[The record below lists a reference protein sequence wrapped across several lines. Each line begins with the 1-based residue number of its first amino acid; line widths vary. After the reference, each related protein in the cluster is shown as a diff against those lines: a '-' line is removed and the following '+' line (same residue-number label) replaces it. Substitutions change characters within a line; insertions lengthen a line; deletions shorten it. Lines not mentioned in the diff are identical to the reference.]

1 MRLSSGL
8 LLACA
13 SSAFGQ
19 FTRFSNTSTSAIET
33 STREPSSITGTT
45 TSTEMTTTSLET
57 TTSPS
62 VPDSIELDLRSF
74 TLGQGAS
81 FYPPPDGNQI
91 LMHPV
96 LSDQPLDRRA
106 SPFPPPPPPPPVT
119 PYSFAAKIILP
130 KIQPIP
136 FPMRVIANVTTF
148 CTDCR
153 KNKREIRSPC
163 VFEVLVNG
171 EVISAE
177 PIVSSSQGALSI
189 TTNPVGERESYE
201 LVFRQTCNGEI
212 IDALLSG
219 VTIKGS
225 AGATSKPIPPVNI
238 GPETGSAT
246 TNSEGDT
253 IVPTATDSA
262 GFTTNSEGQT
272 VFPTDT
278 NSEGATTNSEGETV
292 FPTET
297 QTGDSTNSAGF
308 TTNSQG
314 ETIFPTETQTDDS
327 TNSAGFTTNS
337 EGETVGPTGTATGT
351 SPSSSSA
358 SPAGFPSDI
367 SAFTLFGCVG
377 STVGFPTF
385 ELAESNGSMDLDACS
400 ILCEGRAYFGV
411 YDTSCHCG
419 DEVNAA
425 DTSRVNLDQ
434 CDIECPGDDNQF
446 CGGESRADKLRARQN
461 VSNSRLL
468 TVYVATEAAITVTDS
483 VAQTVTDQETVI
495 TTFTTTVTGAT
506 GITTQAITATLVCF
520 SGKCY
525 STSSSYVTVYIFVGI
540 NSSECDGQWVYIS
553 EPCSCAGGQRYVPQ
567 FCTGGSCSGLK
578 VYKVEECHDWYNY
591 NSFFVPSDCA
601 TCAEGRVMYQPWEKS
616 WGTPDN
622 CNGDVPVCNGYDCP
636 SKPNGGGSH
645 AGGKWNSTA
654 PHGGS
659 QNGTSGWSHGG
670 SNGGSQGGSNGSSS
684 SSPETPNGNS
694 NDGSEGISSSGAN
707 GSPSGASGAGSQ
719 AGSHGSNSG
728 GSQGSGTGGQPSTA
742 PIVVSGAGKQTTGA
756 LGLLTILAALL

>member
-19 FTRFSNTSTSAIET
+19 FTRFSNTSTSAVEG
-33 STREPSSITGTT
+33 STGELSSITGTT
-45 TSTEMTTTSLET
+45 TSTETTTTSLEI

-130 KIQPIP
+130 KIQPLPNLWSII
-136 FPMRVIANVTTF
+136 VNVTSS
-148 CTDCR
+148 CDDCAG
-153 KNKREIRSPC
+153 KGKRETRSPC

-171 EVISAE
+171 EVISAD
-177 PIVSSSQGALSI
+177 PIVSSSQGALPI
-189 TTNPVGERESYE
+189 TTNPVGEKELYE

-225 AGATSKPIPPVNI
+225 SGATSRPIPPVII
-238 GPETGSAT
+238 GPETSSAT

-262 GFTTNSEGQT
+262 G
-272 VFPTDT
+272 
-278 NSEGATTNSEGETV
+278 
-292 FPTET
+292 
-297 QTGDSTNSAGF
+297 
-308 TTNSQG
+308 
-314 ETIFPTETQTDDS
+314 
-327 TNSAGFTTNS
+327 
-337 EGETVGPTGTATGT
+337 
-351 SPSSSSA
+351 
-358 SPAGFPSDI
+358 DI
-367 SAFTLFGCVG
+367 GVFTLFGCVG
-377 STVGFPTF
+377 STAGFPTF
-385 ELAESNGSMDLDACS
+385 ELAESNESMDLNACAS
-400 ILCEGRAYFGV
+400 RCNGRAYFGV
-411 YDTSCHCG
+411 YDTSCYCG
-419 DEVNAA
+419 DEIDTTN
-425 DTSRVNLDQ
+425 TSRVNIDQ
-434 CDIECPGDDNQF
+434 CDIECPGDDSQF
-446 CGGESRADKLRARQN
+446 CGGESRSDKLRARQN
-461 VSNSRLL
+461 VPNSRLL
-468 TVYVATEAAITVTDS
+468 TAYVAAAAAVTVTES
-483 VAQTVTDQETVI
+483 FTKTVTDQETVI

-506 GITTQAITATLVCF
+506 GITTQAVTATLVCF

-525 STSSSYVTVYIFVGI
+525 SSGSTDVTVYIFVEI
-540 NSSECDGQWVYIS
+540 NGSDCDGQWVYIS
-553 EPCSCAGGQRYVPQ
+553 EPCACAGGQRYVPQ
-567 FCTGGSCSGLK
+567 FCTGGSCSGLR
-578 VYKVEECHDWYNY
+578 VYKIEECHDWYNY

-601 TCAEGRVMYQPWEKS
+601 TCAEGRVMYQPWENS

-636 SKPNGGGSH
+636 SKSNGGGSH
-645 AGGKWNSTA
+645 TSGKWNSTA

-659 QNGTSGWSHGG
+659 QGGASGGSHGG
-670 SNGGSQGGSNGSSS
+670 SNGGSSGTSQGGPDGGSSS
-684 SSPETPNGNS
+684 GSHETPNSNS
-694 NDGSEGISSSGAN
+694 NGGPEGGSSSGAN
-707 GSPSGASGAGSQ
+707 GSSSGASGAGSQ
-719 AGSHGSNSG
+719 PGSHDSDGG
-728 GSQGSGTGGQPSTA
+728 GSRDSKAGQPSTV
-742 PIVVSGAGKQTTGA
+742 PVVVSGGGKQTTGA
-756 LGLLTILAALL
+756 LGLLAILAILATLL

>member
-8 LLACA
+8 LLAYA

-19 FTRFSNTSTSAIET
+19 FTRFSNTSTSAVET
-33 STREPSSITGTT
+33 STEEPSSITGTT
-45 TSTEMTTTSLET
+45 TSTETTTTSLET

-96 LSDQPLDRRA
+96 LSDQPLDR
-106 SPFPPPPPPPPVT
+106 
-119 PYSFAAKIILP
+119 KG
-130 KIQPIP
+130 
-136 FPMRVIANVTTF
+136 
-148 CTDCR
+148 
-153 KNKREIRSPC
+153 KRETRSPC

-171 EVISAE
+171 EIISAD

-189 TTNPVGERESYE
+189 TTNPVGEKESYE

-238 GPETGSAT
+238 GPETSSAT

-253 IVPTATDSA
+253 IVPTATDSV

-272 VFPTDT
+272 ISPTDT
-278 NSEGATTNSEGETV
+278 NSEGATTNSEGETA

-297 QTGDSTNSAGF
+297 QAGDSTNSAGF

-314 ETIFPTETQTDDS
+314 ETIFPTETQPDDS

-337 EGETVGPTGTATGT
+337 EGETVGPTGTATDT
-351 SPSSSSA
+351 SPSSSSST
-358 SPAGFPSDI
+358 SPTGFPSEVG
-367 SAFTLFGCVG
+367 AFTIFGCAG
-377 STVGFPTF
+377 STAGFPTF

-411 YDTSCHCG
+411 YDTSCYCG
-419 DEVNAA
+419 DEINAA
-425 DTSRVNLDQ
+425 DTSRVNLDR
-434 CDIECPGDDNQF
+434 CDIECPGDDSQF
-446 CGGESRADKLRARQN
+446 CGGESRSGKLRARQTVPN
-461 VSNSRLL
+461 NRLL
-468 TVYVATEAAITVTDS
+468 TVYVAAEAAVTVTDS
-483 VAQTVTDQETVI
+483 ITQTVTGQETVI
-495 TTFTTTVTGAT
+495 TTFTTTITGAT
-506 GITTQAITATLVCF
+506 GITTQAVTATLVCF

-525 STSSSYVTVYIFVGI
+525 SSSASDVTVYIFVEI
-540 NSSECDGQWVYIS
+540 NGSECDGQWVYIS

-567 FCTGGSCSGLK
+567 FCTGGSCSSLK
-578 VYKVEECHDWYNY
+578 VYKAEECHDWYNY

-601 TCAEGRVMYQPWEKS
+601 ACAEGKAMYQPWENS

-636 SKPNGGGSH
+636 SKSNGGGSH
-645 AGGKWNSTA
+645 TSGKWNSTA

-659 QNGTSGWSHGG
+659 QGAPVEGLMEVPMEVPVALHKAAQMVVPARALTKPPMVTPTVVLRAVLAVPVALLVLDLNQAPTVRMVVVHRILRLASRA
-670 SNGGSQGGSNGSSS
+670 Q
-684 SSPETPNGNS
+684 SPLLS
-694 NDGSEGISSSGAN
+694 VV
-707 GSPSGASGAGSQ
+707 
-719 AGSHGSNSG
+719 
-728 GSQGSGTGGQPSTA
+728 
-742 PIVVSGAGKQTTGA
+742 VVSKPPV
-756 LGLLTILAALL
+756 LSVSLLSLQSLQPFSKF